1 MKFTLFDCVYDT
13 RIYNENEIEQMMQD
27 RLDAWLG
34 SGTVKVAVSLL
45 RLKTMKVT
53 LWRKYGSWY
62 KESDIIW
69 YPFTSNCDVDIFSYD
84 MEIFLGS
91 GYTTGTGADLS
102 KHDGRFLNWYD
113 VKGFFLPDMKEMAKR
128 HHGSRVK
135 RVEVDSDIEHV
146 DLTIEL
152 V

>member
-62 KESDIIW
+62 KEPDIIW
-69 YPFTSNCDVDIFSYD
+69 ASYTSSCGDIFSYD

-91 GYTTGTGADLS
+91 GYTTGTCADLS
-102 KHDGRFLNWYD
+102 KHDGQFLNWYE
-113 VKGFFLPDMKEMAKR
+113 VQGFFLPDMKEMAKR

-135 RVEVDSDIEHV
+135 RVEVDSYIDHV